1 MSRIE
6 RQGKR
11 IKGEGEALES
21 LMIYHYI
28 NNNTLEWAERR
39 LLVGAYQRGFFCKVQ
54 MIKAG
59 RDLPIKSYGSIW
71 IFIEIRYIIIYLKC
85 KNNIIYR

>member
-21 LMIYHYI
+21 PMIYHYI

-39 LLVGAYQRGFFCKVQ
+39 LLVGAYRISGDFFERC
-54 MIKAG
+54 
-59 RDLPIKSYGSIW
+59 
-71 IFIEIRYIIIYLKC
+71 
-85 KNNIIYR
+85 N